1 MAVEFVADGRVLV
14 ERELER
20 LLPVGYLQPLLV
32 AVGFET
38 PENIFVVEIDPGM
51 AQITGYLR
59 FHVASGAGKEG
70 DAPQRQP
77 AVAYP
82 VVELAVVRSPR
93 HPVESPFQAIE
104 EAIVESAVFGF
115 GYPGSPYIVVAAG
128 TPVVEVVGED
138 PGIGLIDEHVFPL
151 LESLVELGR
160 HHESVVG
167 GDAQETGIGE
177 VDDVVGP
184 IAVGEG
190 CQIERLGFHETYI
203 VCGEHPETLV

>member
-1 MAVEFVADGRVLV
+1 MRLAVSKCLDMLFPKGQHIFFAPAVTPEGQPVAVEFVADGRVLV

-82 VVELAVVRSPR
+82 VVELAVVRSP
-93 HPVESPFQAIE
+93 P
-104 EAIVESAVFGF
+104 
-115 GYPGSPYIVVAAG
+115 
-128 TPVVEVVGED
+128 T
-138 PGIGLIDEHVFPL
+138 
-151 LESLVELGR
+151 LG
-160 HHESVVG
+160 
-167 GDAQETGIGE
+167 
-177 VDDVVGP
+177 
-184 IAVGEG
+184 
-190 CQIERLGFHETYI
+190 
-203 VCGEHPETLV
+203 